1 MTFILFNLI
10 VSNALQFTVVVHI
23 LLIATICGAVLHC
36 YALQCHVA
44 VCVFQLNRFISA
56 NVLASGQKVV
66 GSAKQVAKTCQ
77 KYQIPPKIMV
87 K

>member
-1 MTFILFNLI
+1 MSVQFANKQTNKKSLIINLFMTFILFNLI
-10 VSNALQFTVVVHI
+10 VSNALQFTAVVHI

-56 NVLASGQKVV
+56 NV
-66 GSAKQVAKTCQ
+66 SAKGAK
-77 KYQIPPKIMV
+77 KW
-87 K
+87 

>member
-1 MTFILFNLI
+1 MTLFNLI
-10 VSNALQFTVVVHI
+10 VSNALQFTAVVHI

-56 NVLASGQKVV
+56 NVFGKGGQKVV
-66 GSAKQVAKTCQ
+66 ASANK
-77 KYQIPPKIMV
+77 
-87 K
+87 